1 MLLISNNV
9 AFLISNFQL
18 METFCCSNLPA
29 WGSPQSLRPCPHPH
43 RPQDTQDLLWA
54 LSRMPQQGSMLR
66 NNLIYVRDSRGRS
79 GIMASANVSWLK
91 YFWVLKPP
99 SYSRKIKIKGRVF
112 LKKWANPGLFFVY
125 FRSFQ
130 TNITIFTTNIC
141 EKCPSSIW
149 CRDSNPRPL
158 EHKSLPITTRPGLP
172 PLIKGRACR

>member
-130 TNITIFTTNIC
+130 TNNFYNKYMWKMSIQYMVPRFEPTTFGTQV
-141 EKCPSSIW
+141 SSH
-149 CRDSNPRPL
+149 N
-158 EHKSLPITTRPGLP
+158 H
-172 PLIKGRACR
+172 